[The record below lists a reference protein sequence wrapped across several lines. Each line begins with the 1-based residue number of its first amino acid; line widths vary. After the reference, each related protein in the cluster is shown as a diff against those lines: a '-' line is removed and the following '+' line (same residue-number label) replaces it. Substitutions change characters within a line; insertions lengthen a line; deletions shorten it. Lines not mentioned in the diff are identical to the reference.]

1 MKHSEWMLEA
11 ERLLN
16 VMEQLDYK
24 SESYKRCR
32 AKLQAH
38 LDAKPTLVPDDD
50 FVDSDVW
57 TMTGP
62 SVLALE

>member
-1 MKHSEWMLEA
+1 MTHSEWMAEA

-24 SESYKRCR
+24 SDMYLRCR
-32 AKLQAH
+32 SKLKAH
-38 LDAKPTLVPDDD
+38 LAAKPQNDDD
-50 FVDSDVW
+50 DDPAEPDAW

-62 SVLALE
+62 APLE